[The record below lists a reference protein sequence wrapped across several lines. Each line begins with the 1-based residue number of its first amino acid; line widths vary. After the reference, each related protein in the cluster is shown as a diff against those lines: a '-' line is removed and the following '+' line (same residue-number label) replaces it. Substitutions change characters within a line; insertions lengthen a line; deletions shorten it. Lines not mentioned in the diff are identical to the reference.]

1 MRQQPAPDYRNDFL
15 AVDNPTANRLT
26 VQILAAV
33 AEEEARAISS
43 RTKAALASA
52 KAKGV
57 VLGKNGSKLGKTNR
71 DRAWGIAEDLRATIK
86 ELKDAGI
93 TTVRATA
100 AALNSLQIPNPQGK
114 QWHGTSVYRLLK
126 RIDTQG

>member
-1 MRQQPAPDYRNDFL
+1 MESRIEFL

-52 KAKGV
+52 KARGV
-57 VLGKNGSKLGKTNR
+57 ILGKNGAKLGLTNSTSAKQAAVSLKPIVESIITVR
-71 DRAWGIAEDLRATIK
+71 GIA
-86 ELKDAGI
+86 
-93 TTVRATA
+93 V
-100 AALNSLQIPNPQGK
+100 ALNARNVPTPLGGK
-114 QWHGTSVYRLLK
+114 WHSTSVHRLLT
-126 RIDTQG
+126 RL